1 MNFFEKLLWVQITSR
16 LINVLLIVWKSSTK
30 PDMKSFASPN
40 LISTL
45 AAILISASTLSAQ
58 SISSPVVTILPNDG
72 VEADPAK
79 AKRVV

>member
-1 MNFFEKLLWVQITSR
+1 
-16 LINVLLIVWKSSTK
+16 
-30 PDMKSFASPN
+30 MKSFASPN